1 MACLFGAFPGVTAA
15 MQLRADQSALAAR
28 RSIVPLHRLHMVIS
42 EMLSVFAVQFIN
54 ICLLLL
60 YMRFVLHISFGP
72 KWPMLLPICILGS
85 MTGVA
90 YGIFIGSLRMGEGA
104 KTGLLVGS
112 SLLMS
117 FLAGMM
123 MGNMKDIIE
132 HVCPIVNRLNPAAL
146 ISDAFYSISIYENP
160 ARYGRSLIL
169 LAVFTAVLVL
179 ASFGKLRRERY
190 DSL

>member
-1 MACLFGAFPGVTAA
+1 
-15 MQLRADQSALAAR
+15 
-28 RSIVPLHRLHMVIS
+28 
-42 EMLSVFAVQFIN
+42 
-54 ICLLLL
+54 
-60 YMRFVLHISFGP
+60 
-72 KWPMLLPICILGS
+72 
-85 MTGVA
+85 
-90 YGIFIGSLRMGEGA
+90 MGEGA